1 MKRWMALLLAGL
13 LVFPQAMV
21 LRAEELIDGY
31 AETDGVGHE
40 EGMLDNAIEEI
51 NSASD
56 ISEFTD
62 VESEDLISVES
73 PEEYTEELCDEPK
86 EVSANSS
93 TPFITGFYNS
103 TRGGD
108 IRWSN
113 VDGAAGYVLYRMR
126 SADGL
131 KKVATINNP
140 DTLQRVRSNRQPF
153 SDKCIPPLKQAA
165 EQKMP
170 EPEPIK
176 QHIYVFSYDYLR

>member
-21 LRAEELIDGY
+21 LRAEEAEDLIDGY
-31 AETDGVGHE
+31 AEIDAVGHE
-40 EGMLDNAIEEI
+40 EGILDNAIEEI

-108 IRWSN
+108 IRWSK

-140 DTLQRVRSNRQPF
+140 DTLQYI
-153 SDKCIPPLKQAA
+153 D
-165 EQKMP
+165 EG
-170 EPEPIK
+170 IK
-176 QHIYVFSYDYLR
+176 DNCWGVFCKYFLEKIAKKNGES